1 MQESATA
8 KGSTILRRRKN
19 KRKRNVRLVILLLLM
34 VLTPLLSIVF
44 GSANVSIPD
53 IVGVT
58 LDHLGFNVD
67 KTWTP
72 AIDAIV
78 WQNRVP
84 RIIAGLAVGAVLGVA
99 GVVLQA
105 LVRNPLAEPYVLG
118 VSSGA
123 STGAALSIIVLGASN
138 YMVTGSMAFAGA
150 LIATLMVMAV
160 AGQGSTPLQLILAGL
175 AAGFGFQ
182 AVTNLLI
189 FSSGSPETS
198 QAVMFWM
205 LGSLARAQWPQ
216 LPLLVI
222 VAVVFTAV
230 MFFCGPIL
238 DALASGDRTAESVG
252 VNASRMRVVMLIIV
266 SASVAIAVAAA
277 GGIGFVGLIVPHV
290 IRSFIG
296 YSHRFLVLGSALASS
311 LFLVWM
317 DAIARVAFAPAE
329 LPIGVITG
337 LIGAPCLVVLIK
349 RQRRAS

>member
-1 MQESATA
+1 
-8 KGSTILRRRKN
+8 
-19 KRKRNVRLVILLLLM
+19 
-34 VLTPLLSIVF
+34 
-44 GSANVSIPD
+44 
-53 IVGVT
+53 
-58 LDHLGFNVD
+58 
-67 KTWTP
+67 
-72 AIDAIV
+72 
-78 WQNRVP
+78 
-84 RIIAGLAVGAVLGVA
+84 
-99 GVVLQA
+99 
-105 LVRNPLAEPYVLG
+105 
-118 VSSGA
+118 
-123 STGAALSIIVLGASN
+123 
-138 YMVTGSMAFAGA
+138 MAFAGA

-252 VNASRMRVVMLIIV
+252 VNVSRMRVVMLIIV